1 VKEFKIGRLFHKI
14 ERNAFIGPRDRSPST
29 IFGRRA
35 PIASG
40 RHRCPVSRASS
51 CERVAW
57 DASSVGAARIRRR
70 FYDLASPSSS
80 VSFGAP
86 GGSSSGSSQWCQSRS
101 VRRSAL
107 VRRSRPLA
115 SRDSLLRSPS
125 SGRARDS
132 LPSVL
137 RKTMSVLARSWMCR
151 RACSERSG
159 ETSLRDDHDCTS
171 RE

>member
-1 VKEFKIGRLFHKI
+1 MCGKNSKNRGISFHKI

-35 PIASG
+35 SG

-51 CERVAW
+51 CERVAR
-57 DASSVGAARIRRR
+57 DESCVGRRPNPTSV
-70 FYDLASPSSS
+70 L
-80 VSFGAP
+80 
-86 GGSSSGSSQWCQSRS
+86 
-101 VRRSAL
+101 
-107 VRRSRPLA
+107 RSRLTLLEREFRRARRIQFWVLVPVSGA
-115 SRDSLLRSPS
+115 SRDPSGAACWSVARVRSLRATPLLRSPS
-125 SGRARDS
+125 DS

-137 RKTMSVLARSWMCR
+137 RKTMSVPARSWMCR

-159 ETSLRDDHDCTS
+159 ETSSRDDHDCTS